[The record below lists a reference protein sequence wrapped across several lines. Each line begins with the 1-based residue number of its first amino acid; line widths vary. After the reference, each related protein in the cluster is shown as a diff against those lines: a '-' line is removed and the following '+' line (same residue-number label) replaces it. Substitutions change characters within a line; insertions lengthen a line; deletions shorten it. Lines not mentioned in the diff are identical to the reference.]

1 MAFRSAPMM
10 LVLLGLAPLMMLVL
24 VRLTMLVV
32 FVLARFAPFVM
43 LVIPV
48 VRIAEKPKPK
58 PERRPRLIV
67 RRGVTTG

>member
-1 MAFRSAPMM
+1 MAFRTAPMM

-24 VRLTMLVV
+24 VRLTVLMV
-32 FVLARFAPFVM
+32 FVLVRFVPFVM
-43 LVIPV
+43 LVIPMV
-48 VRIAEKPKPK
+48 PIAEKSKPK